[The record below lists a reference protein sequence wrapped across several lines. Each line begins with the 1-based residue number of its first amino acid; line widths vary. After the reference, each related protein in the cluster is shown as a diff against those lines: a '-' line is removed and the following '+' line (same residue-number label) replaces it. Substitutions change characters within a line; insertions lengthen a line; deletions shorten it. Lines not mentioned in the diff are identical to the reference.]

1 MKLNLSPIS
10 YWHEFIDMFFSFKV
24 ETGTVRVS
32 PFVLRLQRQAG
43 HHGNQPGTA
52 YLQTPVN
59 MTLRDHAWML
69 EDGRKPSKLAEQS
82 PGGRINAVG
91 LCVVFFAGGPEFNS
105 QV

>member
-1 MKLNLSPIS
+1 MNMWQNNNQKECLKYNNTPSSL
-10 YWHEFIDMFFSFKV
+10 W
-24 ETGTVRVS
+24 
-32 PFVLRLQRQAG
+32 LLQRQAG